1 MTNQSSKIIR
11 HGGNFGERYL
21 GASYAN
27 QSFLCVGLDP
37 IPELIPKGVD
47 VREFL
52 RTVIEVT
59 KDLVCCYKPNIAFF
73 EQFGRDGWDIL
84 FSTINAIPSEIPILL
99 DAKRG
104 DIGHTADAYDKAIFD
119 ELQVD
124 AVTLNPYLGFD
135 SLEPFF
141 SREDRYSFVLC
152 RTSNQSAVDLQDL
165 QVDEVKLYEKVAQL
179 AQSWNTFGNVGL
191 VVGATYPEE
200 AQKVRDICPDQLLL
214 LPGVGAQEGDLELAV
229 QSAVKSDGG
238 GILVNASRGI
248 LYAQPYNNGCA
259 VGGWAEATRLAA
271 SELRDQINM
280 AL

>member
-1 MTNQSSKIIR
+1 LANQSSKIIR
-11 HGGNFGERYL
+11 RGGNFGERYL
-21 GASYAN
+21 DTSDSN

-37 IPELIPKGVD
+37 IPELIPQGVD
-47 VREFL
+47 VKEFL
-52 RTVIEVT
+52 GTIIEVT

-84 FSTINAIPSEIPILL
+84 FSTINSIPEEIPVLL

-104 DIGHTADAYDKAIFD
+104 DIGHTANAYAKAIFD

-135 SLEPFF
+135 SLEPFL
-141 SREDRYSFVLC
+141 SRKDRHSFVLC

-165 QVDEVKLYEKVAQL
+165 PVGELKLYEKVAQL
-179 AQSWNTFGNVGL
+179 AQSWNTLGNVGL

-200 AQKVRDICPDQLLL
+200 ARKVRSICPDQLLL
-214 LPGVGAQEGDLELAV
+214 LPGVGTQEGDVQTAV
-229 QSAVKSDGG
+229 QAAVKSGGG
-238 GILVNASRGI
+238 GILVNASRGV

-259 VGGWAEATRLAA
+259 VGGWAEASRLAA
-271 SELRDQINM
+271 SKLRDQINE

>member
-1 MTNQSSKIIR
+1 MR

-52 RTVIEVT
+52 RTVVEVT

-104 DIGHTADAYDKAIFD
+104 DIGHTADAYAKAIFD

>member
-1 MTNQSSKIIR
+1 MVNQSSKTIR
-11 HGGNFGERYL
+11 QGGSFGTRYL
-21 GASYAN
+21 DASQAN

-37 IPELIPKGVD
+37 IPELIPHGVD

-52 RTVIEVT
+52 RTIIEVT
-59 KDLVCCYKPNIAFF
+59 KDFVCCYKPNIAFF
-73 EQFGRDGWDIL
+73 EQFGREGWDIL
-84 FSTINAIPSEIPILL
+84 FSTINSIPEQIPVLL

-104 DIGHTADAYDKAIFD
+104 DIGHTAEAYAKAIFD
-119 ELQVD
+119 ELEVD

-135 SLEPFF
+135 ALKPFL
-141 SREDRYSFVLC
+141 SREDRHSFILC

-165 QVDEVKLYEKVAQL
+165 QIDELKLYEKVAQL
-179 AQSWNTFGNVGL
+179 AQSWNTSNNVGL

-200 AQKVRDICPDQLLL
+200 ARRVRDICPDQLLL
-214 LPGVGAQEGDLELAV
+214 LPGVGAQDGDLKLAV

-259 VGGWAEATRLAA
+259 VGGWAEASQLAA
-271 SELRDQINM
+271 SELRDQINA